1 MIAVIFEVD
10 GVDKTN
16 PSAHRKLSLHVRCTA
31 AERDL
36 WKAKAQVL
44 RVPLS
49 RYLRDM
55 LNDAPMA
62 KRRAPPPVDARL
74 LQQIAAAGN
83 NLNQIARSVNL
94 TAKLMKP
101 LDAISLQVE
110 LLIIERTLGELL
122 AEHRQ

>member
-1 MIAVIFEVD
+1 MV
-10 GVDKTN
+10 KPN
-16 PSAHRKLSLHVRCTA
+16 PRTHREQSLHVRCTA

-36 WKAKAQVL
+36 WKAKARVL

-83 NLNQIARSVNL
+83 NLNQIARLVNL
-94 TAKLMKP
+94 TAKMMKP
-101 LDAISLQVE
+101 LGAISLQTE
-110 LLIIERTLGELL
+110 LLIIERTLAELL
-122 AEHRQ
+122 AEHKR

>member
-1 MIAVIFEVD
+1 MSKPNSRV
-10 GVDKTN
+10 
-16 PSAHRKLSLHVRCTA
+16 HRELSLHVRCTA

-36 WKAKAQVL
+36 WKAKARAL
-44 RVPLS
+44 RLPLS
-49 RYLRDM
+49 SYLRDM

-74 LQQIAAAGN
+74 LLQIAAAGN

-101 LDAISLQVE
+101 LDAISLQTE

-122 AEHRQ
+122 ADHRR

>member
-1 MIAVIFEVD
+1 M
-10 GVDKTN
+10 GKPN
-16 PSAHRKLSLHVRCTA
+16 PCAFRNLSLHIRCTT
-31 AERDL
+31 AERNL
-36 WKAKAQVL
+36 WKAKAHVL

-49 RYLRDM
+49 SYLRDM

-94 TAKLMKP
+94 MAKKMTP
-101 LDAISLQVE
+101 LDAISLQAE
-110 LLIIERTLGELL
+110 LLIIERTLNEMLVG
-122 AEHRQ
+122 HQR

>member
-1 MIAVIFEVD
+1 MS
-10 GVDKTN
+10 KPN
-16 PSAHRKLSLHVRCTA
+16 LRAHRELSLHVRCTA

-36 WKAKAQVL
+36 WKAKAHVL

-62 KRRAPPPVDARL
+62 KRRTPPPVDARL
-74 LQQIAAAGN
+74 LQQIAAAGY

-101 LDAISLQVE
+101 LDAISLQAE

-122 AEHRQ
+122 VEHRR